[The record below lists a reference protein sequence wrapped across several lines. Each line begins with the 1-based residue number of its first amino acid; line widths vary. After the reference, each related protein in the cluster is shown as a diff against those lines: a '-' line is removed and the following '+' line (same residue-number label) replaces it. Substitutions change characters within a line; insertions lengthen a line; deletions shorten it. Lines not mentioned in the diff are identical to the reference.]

1 MTTCRRIEGDPY
13 LTPLTKNNMKQIK
26 YINKRNK
33 TIKLLKETEK
43 KLPDAGLGNDFL
55 DVTPKT
61 QAANTKI
68 NSGACL
74 AAGASF

>member
-1 MTTCRRIEGDPY
+1 MCKIMKLDPY

-55 DVTPKT
+55 DGTPKT

-68 NSGACL
+68 NNWDYTQL
-74 AAGASF
+74 KSF

>member
-1 MTTCRRIEGDPY
+1 MCKIMKLDPY
-13 LTPLTKNNMKQIK
+13 LTPLTKNSMKQIK

-33 TIKLLKETEK
+33 AIKLLKKTEK

-55 DVTPKT
+55 DVIPKT

-68 NSGACL
+68 NNWDYTQL
-74 AAGASF
+74 KSF